1 MGKTNI
7 EWCDYTFNC
16 WIGCT
21 ETSPACDNCY
31 ARVQNNHR
39 KWAPGW
45 GAGVPRH
52 RTSVAKWKEPLQW
65 DRAAARDGT
74 RPTVFCASLADW
86 QDAEVPDSWHAD
98 LEASMDATPNLD
110 WLLLSKRHNRV
121 EKWARERAVKSHV
134 RLGFTIE
141 NEEWARTRMPY
152 LGKIAL
158 RGWKTFVSYEPAL
171 GPVNWNLYLDRD
183 GMYGG
188 TIGWLICGGES
199 AKGTHRPMDL
209 SWAYAALNACR
220 RNGVPFF
227 FKQIDKKQPIPAD
240 LMIREFPRAP

>member
-1 MGKTNI
+1 M
-7 EWCDYTFNC
+7 
-16 WIGCT
+16 
-21 ETSPACDNCY
+21 P
-31 ARVQNNHR
+31 V
-39 KWAPGW
+39 
-45 GAGVPRH
+45 
-52 RTSVAKWKEPLQW
+52 
-65 DRAAARDGT
+65 
-74 RPTVFCASLADW
+74 
-86 QDAEVPDSWHAD
+86 SWHDD
-98 LEASMDATPNLD
+98 LEASLDVTPNLD
-110 WLLLSKRHNRV
+110 WLLLSKRHSRV

-171 GPVNWNLYLDRD
+171 GPVNWDLYLDRD

-209 SWAYAALNACR
+209 SWAYAARDACR
-220 RNGVPFF
+220 RNSVPFF
-227 FKQIDKKQPIPAD
+227 FKQIDKKQPIPDD
-240 LMIREFPRAP
+240 LMIREFPRSP